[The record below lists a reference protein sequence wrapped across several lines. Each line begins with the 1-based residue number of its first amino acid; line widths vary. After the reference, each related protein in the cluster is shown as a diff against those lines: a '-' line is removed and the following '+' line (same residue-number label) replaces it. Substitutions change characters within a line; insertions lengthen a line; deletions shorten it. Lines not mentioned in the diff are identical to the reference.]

1 VVSNLAR
8 GLPRKRRDD
17 RTPVAETTDH
27 FAIVEPVMPVG
38 RIRAGRSV
46 PRIAVAVSVAL
57 VATFTGTVGL
67 FSASAQVIA
76 PAAASSASS
85 GLPVCPPG
93 QEAKTVA
100 GSGTPAPLGNLEN
113 VPAGIAGG
121 GTFAGVALDAEQV
134 KMAATVAAVGKQMGI
149 TRRGIEIGIAVAT
162 EQSSLRPDAVND
174 KWLGLFQQN
183 PVDYTMYP
191 RTEPGGA
198 AWMFYDRLLK
208 LVPGY
213 DTDPRTDYEI
223 GDVVQLTGTGERFGQ
238 YQDMAR
244 DLAGQLVDNVSL
256 AQDDVTCVPAPP
268 AEVRLYPA
276 AVSTAIMSCRVRSR
290 PAAAAAMAVRVGG
303 GAGRGEPGR
312 QARCRQRG
320 RGAEPVGPG

>member
-1 VVSNLAR
+1 MGGRGEWTQRVVSTLAR
-8 GLPRKRRDD
+8 CFPTKRRGD
-17 RTPVAETTDH
+17 RTPVAETTEGDATFEALTSGAALH
-27 FAIVEPVMPVG
+27 P
-38 RIRAGRSV
+38 GRSARRV
-46 PRIAVAVSVAL
+46 AVALSFAL
-57 VATFTGTVGL
+57 AATFTGSVGL

-76 PAAASSASS
+76 PSAGSSAASSS

-93 QEAKTVA
+93 QEATTVA
-100 GSGTPAPLGNLEN
+100 GSGTPAPLGNLQN
-113 VPAGIAGG
+113 VPAGVAGG

-174 KWLGLFQQN
+174 TWLGLFQQN

-238 YQDMAR
+238 YRDMAR
-244 DLAGQLVDNVSL
+244 DLAGQLVDSVSL
-256 AQDDVTCVPAPP
+256 AQDDVTCVPAPASP
-268 AEVRLYPA
+268 ATTSGSGFDA
-276 AVSTAIMSCRVRSR
+276 GNIISDAVFYNTGAMTAEQI
-290 PAAAAAMAVRVGG
+290 
-303 GAGRGEPGR
+303 R
-312 QARCRQRG
+312 QF
-320 RGAEPVGPG
+320 VLT